1 MAKEQK
7 GFITYGDFEAVA
19 EELTDEQLG
28 QIMRAKLKYFN
39 SGKAPDF
46 EGVLKYVWIPIQQQM
61 DRDAESYEQKCAK
74 MRENANKRWA
84 KTGDS
89 DAMQLH
95 ANDANTKTNTDTD
108 TDTKTDT
115 DTDTTS
121 AGTDATSLPS
131 ELISYLNDKAGT
143 SYKATRSVT
152 AQIRQLTKSG
162 YSREQIRTVIDK
174 KCSEWLGD
182 EKMRQF
188 LRPSTLFGDKF
199 GEYLS
204 APVSLDLERKQK
216 KAETIE
222 DLRKS
227 LDEKRT
233 ALASMNES
241 IEELRG
247 EDGKFGANLQEYR
260 LLAEQR
266 AMLEDSINQITKRL
280 EAN

>member
-39 SGKAPDF
+39 AGKAPDF

-61 DRDAESYEQKCAK
+61 DRDSESYEQKCAK

-89 DAMQLH
+89 EGMQLH
-95 ANDANTKTNTDTD
+95 ANDANTKTNTD

-121 AGTDATSLPS
+121 AGTDASSLSS
-131 ELISYLNDKAGT
+131 ELISYLNQKAGT
-143 SYKATRSVT
+143 SYVSTGAT
-152 AQIRQLTKSG
+152 IRLIKGLLKSG
-162 YSREQIRTVIDK
+162 YTPAQIRTVIDR

-182 EKMRQF
+182 AKMRTY
-188 LRPSTLFGDKF
+188 LRPSTLFGEKF

-222 DLRKS
+222 ELRKS

-233 ALASMNES
+233 TLESMKDA
-241 IEELRG
+241 IEDLRD
-247 EDGKFGANLQEYR
+247 ENGKIGANLQEFR
-260 LLAEQR
+260 LLTEQK
-266 AMLEDSINQITKRL
+266 AILEDSIEQIVKRL
-280 EAN
+280 EAS